1 MSRRQQGTGA
11 PISLFSF
18 QDLITSLSGILI
30 LLVLLMAVEIAVK
43 NVTSKPGAQDDLERT
58 RRLVGLRAKVEALR
72 NRFRDLRASQ
82 HNGGANDP
90 LAIAQESIR
99 AELKFETL
107 QNDSDKSRD
116 AINAMEKRLERARQE
131 EKKVREKSE
140 SLSAELE
147 KLRSA
152 QTLALTQRKM
162 FVIPEEGAPKTAV
175 IVECSENSVRAGY
188 IDRPVAP
195 VIFSAD
201 ESLSKVFGEYIE
213 RLSSSSEY
221 IVFMI
226 KPSGVKVFKSLI
238 LIARAHEFDVGYDAL
253 EEDQYIEMGSEKL

>member
-1 MSRRQQGTGA
+1 MGA

-30 LLVLLMAVEIAVK
+30 LLVLLMAVEIAVRG
-43 NVTSKPGAQDDLERT
+43 VTSKPNAQDDLERN
-58 RRLVGLRAKVEALR
+58 RRLVGLRAKAEALR
-72 NRFRDLRASQ
+72 NRFRDLQASQ
-82 HNGGANDP
+82 QNGGANDP
-90 LAIAQESIR
+90 LATAQESIR

-107 QNDSDKSRD
+107 QNDINRMRD
-116 AINAMEKRLERARQE
+116 AVSAIEKRLENARQE
-131 EKKVREKSE
+131 EKKVRKKSE
-140 SLSAELE
+140 SLNAELE

-175 IVECSENSVRAGY
+175 IVECSGESVRAGY
-188 IDRPVAP
+188 IDRAVAP
-195 VIFSAD
+195 VIFTAD
-201 ESLSKVFGEYIE
+201 ESLNKVFGEYIE

-226 KPSGVKVFKSLI
+226 KPSGVKAFKGLI
-238 LIARAHEFDVGYDAL
+238 LTARAHKFDVGYDAL
-253 EEDQYIEMGSEKL
+253 EEDQYIEMGPEKL

>member
-1 MSRRQQGTGA
+1 MSRRQRGTGA

-43 NVTSKPGAQDDLERT
+43 GVTSKPDAQDDLERT
-58 RRLVGLRAKVEALR
+58 QRLVGLRARAEALR
-72 NRFRDLRASQ
+72 NRFRDLQAAQ
-82 HNGGANDP
+82 QNGGANDP
-90 LAIAQESIR
+90 LATAQESIR

-107 QNDSDKSRD
+107 QNGINRLRD
-116 AINAMEKRLERARQE
+116 AIIAMEKPLERARQE
-131 EKKVREKSE
+131 EKEVREKSE

-175 IVECSENSVRAGY
+175 IVECSGNSVRAGY

-195 VIFSAD
+195 VTFSAD
-201 ESLSKVFGEYIE
+201 ESLNKVFGAYIE
-213 RLSSSSEY
+213 KLSSSSEY

-238 LIARAHEFDVGYDAL
+238 LTARSRDFDVGYDAL